1 VTDVDPAEGPRPDP
15 PPMFGRCT
23 YCGNEH
29 DLARSCPDDHRFGAA
44 GGCSCGWD
52 TSKITFEEHRRLWEE
67 HVAAA
72 RYERWKSRVMGP
84 FYCEECGRE
93 EYDPQY
99 RASGNP
105 DLGVGYCETEK
116 RTTLWRKTKPV
127 PGPATIRLEQ
137 RQRDRSMHP
146 YTCGKRERS
155 THPWEDEYGDF
166 GVLRVGPDGWWCPWC
181 DYRQAYQ

>member
-99 RASGNP
+99 RA
-105 DLGVGYCETEK
+105 
-116 RTTLWRKTKPV
+116 
-127 PGPATIRLEQ
+127 
-137 RQRDRSMHP
+137 